1 MLSRLFF
8 TNFPQKS
15 FIRRKKCR
23 LKSLSF
29 FTYPCFAEI
38 FCNGLC
44 LRLTAKICLFLLAD
58 YNVFVTLRFA
68 KKVYRLYR

>member
-8 TNFPQKS
+8 TNFTKKS
-15 FIRRKKCR
+15 FIRRKTVSFKVVV
-23 LKSLSF
+23 F

-68 KKVYRLYR
+68 KNVYRLYR